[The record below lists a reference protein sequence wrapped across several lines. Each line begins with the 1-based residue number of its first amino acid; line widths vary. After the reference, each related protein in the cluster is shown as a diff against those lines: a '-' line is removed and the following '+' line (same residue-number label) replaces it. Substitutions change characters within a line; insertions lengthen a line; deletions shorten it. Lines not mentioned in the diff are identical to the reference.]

1 MRRRGEDVVEE
12 AISVGWQGWDG
23 VVRREEAVRN
33 VEVSSCPL
41 IYILMR
47 NWRERTMG
55 YVPLEYIN

>member
-33 VEVSSCPL
+33 VEVVFLPTHLYSDEKL
-41 IYILMR
+41 A
-47 NWRERTMG
+47 RENDGLCTS
-55 YVPLEYIN
+55 

>member
-33 VEVSSCPL
+33 VEVVFLPTHLYSD
-41 IYILMR
+41 
-47 NWRERTMG
+47 EKF